1 MRHLMTPMRR
11 TVRRAR
17 PTAVQYYLMILQ
29 VYRVIISLSLNQVM
43 SKMKI
48 SEYFNPEQHLTLH
61 QDKEGNM
68 IGGGYQ
74 VNNLLYQRK
83 MPLFVSLG
91 NSGVQGAMSGGAEA
105 GAGAGAGAASGDDC
119 ENRHFIPEKFSDL
132 FRDLAVPAGL
142 FMMPPQFRPR
152 NYAFDVPEED
162 ATIPREKTHGDGDG
176 DGGGGGD
183 GDGDSSDDEGSD
195 DDDRRKTVPTDI
207 FDTLLALVT
216 PTERIQH
223 DVKTRRQR
231 QKTQQQQQHPNKADK
246 KRQNKTR
253 RARA

>member
-1 MRHLMTPMRR
+1 
-11 TVRRAR
+11 
-17 PTAVQYYLMILQ
+17 
-29 VYRVIISLSLNQVM
+29 M
-43 SKMKI
+43 SNMKI
-48 SEYFNPEQHLTLH
+48 GEYFNPEQHLTLH
-61 QDKEGNM
+61 QDKDGNM

-91 NSGVQGAMSGGAEA
+91 NSGGQGAMSGGA
-105 GAGAGAGAASGDDC
+105 GAGAGATSGDDC

-152 NYAFDVPEED
+152 NYAFEVPEED
-162 ATIPREKTHGDGDG
+162 DRREKKHGDR
-176 DGGGGGD
+176 
-183 GDGDSSDDEGSD
+183 DGDSSSHSDSDSDSD
-195 DDDRRKTVPTDI
+195 DDDRKTVPTDI
-207 FDTLLALVT
+207 FDTLLSLVT
-216 PTERIQH
+216 PTERIHH

-231 QKTQQQQQHPNKADK
+231 QKSQQQQPNKTDK

-253 RARA
+253 RARE